1 MTGLVVVSVGL
12 RFVLEL
18 CAFVALGYWGARA
31 GDSLTASIVLA
42 VGAPLAAMTVWALF
56 VAPKARLDLGPVLRL
71 VLELC
76 VFAAAAA
83 ALSSRGHAG
92 LAVALVVAYTV
103 NKVTLA
109 TLDR

>member
-1 MTGLVVVSVGL
+1 
-12 RFVLEL
+12 VLE
-18 CAFVALGYWGARA
+18 V
-31 GDSLTASIVLA
+31 
-42 VGAPLAAMTVWALF
+42 
-56 VAPKARLDLGPVLRL
+56 
-71 VLELC
+71 C